1 MTTVTSAAESS
12 TAIARPIPREAPV
25 TRATLRCR
33 SESIALASLPRDRG
47 KSELRGAALAH
58 RVGEHEHSR
67 RIAMGIQGDDEEA
80 GPAGVIGHGQSHE
93 HRSIRKHHLHL
104 PAGRALSFDDLL
116 RLIEEIVPDQIFDED
131 HRLQVFHMDLN
142 RLAGGSDVG
151 REKVKVGLAGV
162 EIMRRTLYD
171 LTVQVMEGDLDWFR
185 QEDRR
190 ARDVRTLGG
199 FCYHTSPPRTE
210 ALSLYHA

>member
-1 MTTVTSAAESS
+1 MTTVTSAAASS
-12 TAIARPIPREAPV
+12 TAMARPIPREAPV

-33 SESIALASLPRDRG
+33 SESIAFASLPRDRG
-47 KSELRGAALAH
+47 KSELRVADLAH

-80 GPAGVIGHGQSHE
+80 GPAGGIGHGQSPE
-93 HRSIRKHHLHL
+93 HRSIRKHHLDL
-104 PAGRALSFDDLL
+104 PAGRLLSFDDLL

-142 RLAGGSDVG
+142 RLAGGSGGG
-151 REKVKVGLAGV
+151 RKEVKVGLDRV
-162 EIMRRTLYD
+162 EVVRGALED
-171 LTVQVMEGDLDWFR
+171 LTVDVMEGNLDGFR

-190 ARDVRTLGG
+190 TRDVRTLGG

-210 ALSLYHA
+210 ALSLYRA